1 MFENKNNLF
10 EVEVSSQALEK
21 LAQSISYLILKLS
34 FIKENKIQYV
44 KLMRVVIPTF
54 GE

>member
-10 EVEVSSQALEK
+10 EVEVSSQPLVK
-21 LAQSISYLILKLS
+21 LAQSISYLILKLY
-34 FIKENKIQYV
+34 FIKQNEIQYV
-44 KLMRVVIPTF
+44 KFMRVVIPTF